1 MFSAILRSMTQILK
15 FRGAYVQKISNV
27 ALMTIMPALTLAA
40 DFVAGKDYKV
50 LTTKG
55 QVEKAGMI
63 EVREFFW
70 LLRRYYDR

>member
-1 MFSAILRSMTQILK
+1 MLK
-15 FRGAYVQKISNV
+15 KLAVVTFMA
-27 ALMTIMPALTLAA
+27 IMPTLTWAA

-70 LLRRYYDR
+70 

>member
-1 MFSAILRSMTQILK
+1 MFKKLAT
-15 FRGAYVQKISNV
+15 V

-70 LLRRYYDR
+70 